1 MQTRTFKSE
10 INPFNHRTFPLL
22 PLLITLVLNGK
33 RSLNTMKK
41 FFLGQKG
48 QGVME
53 YILIS
58 SLVGIFCLV
67 AIKQVGKVLQ
77 KRVQNLKS
85 SIASEIPLHK

>member
-1 MQTRTFKSE
+1 MQTSPFKSE
-10 INPFNHRTFPLL
+10 INPFNYLTSCLF
-22 PLLITLVLNGK
+22 PLLITLVLRHK
-33 RSLNTMKK
+33 RSINTMKNL
-41 FFLGQKG
+41 FSEEKG

-67 AIKQVGKVLQ
+67 AVKQVGKVLQ

-85 SIASEIPLHK
+85 SITREIPLHK

>member
-1 MQTRTFKSE
+1 MKNLFSE
-10 INPFNHRTFPLL
+10 E
-22 PLLITLVLNGK
+22 
-33 RSLNTMKK
+33 
-41 FFLGQKG
+41 KG

-67 AIKQVGKVLQ
+67 AVKQVGKVLQ

-85 SIASEIPLHK
+85 SITREIPLHK

>member
-1 MQTRTFKSE
+1 
-10 INPFNHRTFPLL
+10 
-22 PLLITLVLNGK
+22 
-33 RSLNTMKK
+33 MKNK
-41 FFLGQKG
+41 LSDQKG

-77 KRVQNLKS
+77 KRVQHLKS
-85 SIASEIPLHK
+85 SIAQEIPIRK